1 VTTVSGKAIRQRGR
15 PRSDLSRQAILQAT
29 LDLIREVGYGNT
41 TIEAIAARAG
51 AGKQTIYRWW
61 PGKADLVLDAVTAD
75 AAREIPVPDT
85 GELRADL
92 TTFLTA
98 TFAAARRPGV
108 QPQLRALMA
117 EAQLDPDFGT
127 AFDERFLRSRRE
139 ALASLLRR
147 HPDELRVPVTTAVHT
162 VFGLLWYRVLT
173 RQGRLDASLTRELLT
188 LLVADDQ

>member
-1 VTTVSGKAIRQRGR
+1 M
-15 PRSDLSRQAILQAT
+15 SRQAILQAT
-29 LDLIREVGYGNT
+29 LDLIREVGYRNT

-51 AGKQTIYRWW
+51 AGKQTVYRWW
-61 PGKADLVLDAVTAD
+61 SGKADLVLDAVTVD

-92 TTFLTA
+92 TAFLQA

-117 EAQLDPDFGT
+117 EAQLDPEFGA

-139 ALASLLRR
+139 ALTSLLRR
-147 HPDELRVPVTTAVHT
+147 HAGELRVPVTTAVHT
-162 VFGLLWYRVLT
+162 IFGLLWYRVLT
-173 RQGRLDASLTRELLT
+173 GQGRLDATMTRELLT
-188 LLVADDQ
+188 LLVADQ

>member
-1 VTTVSGKAIRQRGR
+1 MQAAH
-15 PRSDLSRQAILQAT
+15 DL
-29 LDLIREVGYGNT
+29 VGEIGYRDT

-61 PGKADLVLDAVTAD
+61 AGKADLVLDAVTKD

-85 GELRADL
+85 GDLRTDL
-92 TTFLTA
+92 TTFLNA

-127 AFDERFLRSRRE
+127 TFDERFLQSRRH
-139 ALASLLRR
+139 ALATLLRR
-147 HPDELRVPVTTAVHT
+147 HAAELRAPVTTAVHT
-162 VFGLLWYRVLT
+162 VFGMLWYRVLT
-173 RQGRLDASLTRELLT
+173 GQGRLDATLTNELVT